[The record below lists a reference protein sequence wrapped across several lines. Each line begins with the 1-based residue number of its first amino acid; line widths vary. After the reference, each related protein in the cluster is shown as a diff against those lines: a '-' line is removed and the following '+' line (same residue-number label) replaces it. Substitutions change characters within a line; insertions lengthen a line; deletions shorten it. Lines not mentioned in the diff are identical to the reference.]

1 MTEEKKSSFK
11 VVDRRRFTDDGDERS
26 GPDVPAEDRVRVD
39 PKVDAPVKTKPET
52 PTPRA
57 PDGNG
62 APTSN
67 EPPKPV
73 PEGPKLPPQP
83 NALTFSMF
91 LQSLAQQALMQMGL
105 IPWPHGQRELALDQA
120 RDTIDIVELLKS
132 KTKGNLDAQEQ
143 QLMDTVVYE
152 LKMSFVEVQNA
163 IARSRGAQMPKPP
176 GAPR

>member
-11 VVDRRRFTDDGDERS
+11 VVDRRRFTDGGDERS
-26 GPDVPAEDRVRVD
+26 GPDVPKNDPVRND
-39 PKVDAPVKTKPET
+39 PKVDVKAPAAKP
-52 PTPRA
+52 A
-57 PDGNG
+57 PAAAAKLPSAEG
-62 APTSN
+62 AP
-67 EPPKPV
+67 EPPRD
-73 PEGPKLPPQP
+73 EPKLPPQP

-120 RDTIDIVELLKS
+120 RDTIDIVELLKAKS
-132 KTKGNLDAQEQ
+132 KGNLDAQEQ

-152 LKMSFVEVQNA
+152 LKMSFVEVQQA
-163 IARSRGAQMPKPP
+163 IARSRGAQMPRPP